1 MIDFNKIYFGCSD
14 ANTEAERNPSTFNKV
29 FFDPHGHLKE
39 LISGDKFILR
49 GRKGDG
55 KTAYG
60 AQLKL
65 VGSEYDTYVYQR
77 SLDNFNN
84 TVFAEIKTYD
94 NLGGNP
100 YISFWRCILLIE
112 CVGMIYKYQP
122 NIQTAGFVNIVDA
135 LSRYGFLATDNDI
148 SVTVTKLVEANS
160 VLSLKDVFQHSR
172 KYSREIELRGAEQIY
187 TAIRNSIQNIYLTKH
202 FLLVIDGLDDIL
214 NSTEFKAEIIT
225 GLIRAV
231 EDINRAF
238 KNTTLSIKTI
248 VLIRDDIL
256 NLCRDPNQ
264 SKIVRDSGIRLSWTI
279 QDIKELLEA
288 AELIAKAHQA
298 GDALGLTQ
306 EELAFYD
313 ALTRPQA
320 IKDFYE
326 NETLVA
332 MTRELTEMLRK
343 NRTIDWQKK
352 ETARATMRKMVKR
365 LLKKYK
371 YPPDQY
377 EDAID
382 TVISQC
388 EMWTDNSDY

>member
-1 MIDFNKIYFGCSD
+1 MCRYTAYYKIEVLPMIDFNKIYFGCSD

-187 TAIRNSIQNIYLTKH
+187 TAIRNSIQNIYSMRSPFILGKICPTKSEY
-202 FLLVIDGLDDIL
+202 V
-214 NSTEFKAEIIT
+214 
-225 GLIRAV
+225 
-231 EDINRAF
+231 
-238 KNTTLSIKTI
+238 
-248 VLIRDDIL
+248 
-256 NLCRDPNQ
+256 
-264 SKIVRDSGIRLSWTI
+264 
-279 QDIKELLEA
+279 
-288 AELIAKAHQA
+288 
-298 GDALGLTQ
+298 
-306 EELAFYD
+306 
-313 ALTRPQA
+313 
-320 IKDFYE
+320 
-326 NETLVA
+326 
-332 MTRELTEMLRK
+332 
-343 NRTIDWQKK
+343 
-352 ETARATMRKMVKR
+352 
-365 LLKKYK
+365 
-371 YPPDQY
+371 
-377 EDAID
+377 
-382 TVISQC
+382 
-388 EMWTDNSDY
+388 